1 MEMEITLPDE
11 VPVMTLPNV
20 TFFPQALLPLH
31 IFEPRYR
38 QMLKDV
44 LAGNRLFAVTGLNP
58 KLSHEADQ
66 FEPPHRIASVG
77 IVRAC
82 QKNDN
87 GTSNLLLQG
96 LCRVEFTAIL
106 TDEPYRRVRIRALAS
121 EPVVD
126 AAENLRLRT
135 ELARL
140 ITLKQKFGAPMS
152 AEMMEFL
159 RTVEDPEIFID
170 LAAFSLCE
178 NQPLKQKLLETLN
191 VRRRLELF
199 SRQLRS
205 DIEAIRLRRKLQGG
219 LADDRIG
226 GADPFDVFQ
235 FRAKRA
241 DPVGNERQKKPPGF
255 VRGQPVHRAPEIS
268 GGQIGLL
275 EIHARKP
282 VNLDIKQT
290 GFHPIKRGPRS

>member
-44 LAGNRLFAVTGLNP
+44 LASNRLFAVTGLNQ
-58 KLSHEADQ
+58 KLALQGDQ

-82 QKNDN
+82 QENEN

-96 LCRVEFTAIL
+96 ICRVEFLEIL
-106 TDEPYRRVRIRALAS
+106 ADEPYRRMRIRALAS
-121 EPVVD
+121 EPVD
-126 AAENLRLRT
+126 DEAENVRLRT

-140 ITLKQKFGAPMS
+140 ILLKQKFGAAVPT
-152 AEMMEFL
+152 EMADFL
-159 RTVEDPEIFID
+159 RTVDDPEVFID

-178 NQPLKQKLLETLN
+178 NAALKQRLLETLN

-199 SRQLRS
+199 TQQLKK
-205 DIEAIRLRRKLQGG
+205 DIEAIRLRRKLQGN
-219 LADDRIG
+219 LPDDRI
-226 GADPFDVFQ
+226 AS
-235 FRAKRA
+235 
-241 DPVGNERQKKPPGF
+241 N
-255 VRGQPVHRAPEIS
+255 
-268 GGQIGLL
+268 
-275 EIHARKP
+275 
-282 VNLDIKQT
+282 
-290 GFHPIKRGPRS
+290 

>member
-11 VPVMTLPNV
+11 VPVMTLPNM

-38 QMLKDV
+38 KMLRDV
-44 LAGNRLFAVTGLNP
+44 LATNRLFAVTGLNP
-58 KLSHEADQ
+58 KLADQPGQ

-96 LCRVEFTAIL
+96 ICRVEFTEIL

-121 EPVVD
+121 EPVDD
-126 AAENLRLRT
+126 AAANLRLRT

-140 ITLKQKFGAPMS
+140 IALKQKFGAPVP
-152 AEMMEFL
+152 AEMAEFL
-159 RTVEDPEIFID
+159 RTVEDPEVFID

-178 NQPLKQKLLETLN
+178 NSALKQRLLETLN
-191 VRRRLELF
+191 VGRRLELF
-199 SRQLRS
+199 SRQLRA
-205 DIEAIRLRRKLQGG
+205 DIEAIRLRRNLQGG
-219 LADDRIG
+219 LRDDRIS
-226 GADPFDVFQ
+226 D
-235 FRAKRA
+235 
-241 DPVGNERQKKPPGF
+241 N
-255 VRGQPVHRAPEIS
+255 
-268 GGQIGLL
+268 
-275 EIHARKP
+275 
-282 VNLDIKQT
+282 
-290 GFHPIKRGPRS
+290 